1 MHSTT
6 VNHVSDIYYRFFHI
20 HTCMIM
26 YCTFN
31 CNNFYCI
38 QYFTSRIHIIIMIMI
53 IMCMNFI
60 FFLLVLLLAA
70 VQYLTS
76 ATVDLVNRNA
86 LNVTCNI
93 EVTNIEVN
101 CFVSVLSQ
109 SSGETVEKSVAVT
122 TGSSRSSVNFMVTG
136 LSEGIHTYTVRAVN
150 GSNNALETF
159 SVSELITVG
168 PPPTPT
174 TRPPNA
180 SPKG

>member
-1 MHSTT
+1 
-6 VNHVSDIYYRFFHI
+6 
-20 HTCMIM
+20 
-26 YCTFN
+26 
-31 CNNFYCI
+31 
-38 QYFTSRIHIIIMIMI
+38 
-53 IMCMNFI
+53 MNFI

-101 CFVSVLSQ
+101 CFVSIVSA
-109 SSGETVEKSVAVT
+109 SSGETVNTSAAVT

-136 LSEGIHTYTVRAVN
+136 LSEGNKTYTVRAVN
-150 GSNNALETF
+150 GSNATLETF
-159 SVSELITVG
+159 SISKLVTV
-168 PPPTPT
+168 PPPPINNTSSPT
-174 TRPPNA
+174 TPPPNA